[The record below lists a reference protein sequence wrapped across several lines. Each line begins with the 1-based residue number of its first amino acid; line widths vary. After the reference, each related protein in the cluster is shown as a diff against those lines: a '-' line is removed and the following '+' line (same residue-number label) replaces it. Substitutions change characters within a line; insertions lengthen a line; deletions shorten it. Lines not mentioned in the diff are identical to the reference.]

1 MPFTEHSVFTFIKEK
16 SGKCFI
22 KYLEYVCQHPRLQ
35 DKETFQNELGF
46 ALINKVK
53 ITVDEKKKFSAHR
66 KLLKFL
72 QIHKE
77 YNTEFILKKLSQ
89 SEQIAKEFKK
99 ERAYLNLKLGHYVE
113 AYDSLINEKDGTGY
127 AQAEEFTEEI

>member
-1 MPFTEHSVFTFIKEK
+1 M
-16 SGKCFI
+16 
-22 KYLEYVCQHPRLQ
+22 
-35 DKETFQNELGF
+35 
-46 ALINKVK
+46 
-53 ITVDEKKKFSAHR
+53 
-66 KLLKFL
+66 

-113 AYDSLINEKDGTGY
+113 AYDSLMNEKDGTGY
-127 AQAEEFTEEI
+127 AYAEEFTEEI